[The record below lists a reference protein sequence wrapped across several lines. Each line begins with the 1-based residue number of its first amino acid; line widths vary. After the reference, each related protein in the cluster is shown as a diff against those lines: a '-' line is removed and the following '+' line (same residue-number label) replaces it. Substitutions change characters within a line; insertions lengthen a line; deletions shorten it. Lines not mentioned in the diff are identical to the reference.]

1 MTQITLK
8 QLEAFVAVADLG
20 SFRRAADKLHTTQPN
35 ISARIAGLEGLLQ
48 QRLMRRDAGSITL
61 TPRGETLLTHA
72 RAVLSALDDMVAAA
86 GNARLFDGT
95 LRLGVTE
102 MIVHS
107 WLGPYLAA
115 LRDRF
120 ANVDIALRV
129 DVSKTLSEAL
139 HAREIDLALQ
149 NGPFQRQASGM
160 VALGRYAM
168 AWVASPDLPLPQ
180 RGLTLDDLARQPILT
195 HAAGTL
201 PHDQIKAHIAQA
213 RGIRLIP
220 STNITAALAMTQQRL
235 GVACMPEIMVREEIA
250 SGRLIAL
257 DYPWRP
263 DDLVFCARYEAETAP
278 HYVAE
283 AARLAGDI
291 AHWAGVV
298 PPTPGV
304 AIPQRGQ
311 QMALGGIRPAVGDVD
326 LNQDVILLCFGV
338 FNHHIEIAV
347 VGKNAGIKQL
357 VFKIK
362 DSAPSIF
369 AN

>member
-1 MTQITLK
+1 
-8 QLEAFVAVADLG
+8 
-20 SFRRAADKLHTTQPN
+20 
-35 ISARIAGLEGLLQ
+35 
-48 QRLMRRDAGSITL
+48 
-61 TPRGETLLTHA
+61 
-72 RAVLSALDDMVAAA
+72 
-86 GNARLFDGT
+86 
-95 LRLGVTE
+95 

-149 NGPFQRQASGM
+149 NGPFQRQTSGM

-168 AWVASPDLPLPQ
+168 AWVASPDLPLP
-180 RGLTLDDLARQPILT
+180 RGGLTLDDLARQPILT

-201 PHDQIKAHIAQA
+201 PHDQIKAHIA
-213 RGIRLIP
+213 GHTPPIRVIP
-220 STNITAALAMTQQRL
+220 STNITAALAMTHQQL
-235 GVACMPEIMVREEIA
+235 GVACMPEIMVRDEIA
-250 SGRLIAL
+250 SGRLVAL

-291 AHWAGVV
+291 ARHHAGSEISIE
-298 PPTPGV
+298 
-304 AIPQRGQ
+304 AI
-311 QMALGGIRPAVGDVD
+311 
-326 LNQDVILLCFGV
+326 
-338 FNHHIEIAV
+338 E
-347 VGKNAGIKQL
+347 
-357 VFKIK
+357 
-362 DSAPSIF
+362 
-369 AN
+369 